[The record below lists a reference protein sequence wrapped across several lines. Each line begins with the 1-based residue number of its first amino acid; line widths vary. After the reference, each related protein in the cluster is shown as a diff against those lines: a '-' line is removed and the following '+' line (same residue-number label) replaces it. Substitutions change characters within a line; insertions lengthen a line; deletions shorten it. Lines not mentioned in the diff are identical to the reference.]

1 MGYCRTVIERD
12 DKVLSVSALTRFIKE
27 LLEDGFSEVTVE
39 GEISNFKAAS
49 SGHWYFNLKDR
60 EAMIQVVMFRASAR
74 NVAFDPAD
82 GSLVR
87 VSGGVSVYEARGQYQ
102 IIARRMEAAGEGKLL
117 AILEDR
123 KRRLAA
129 EGLFDPVR
137 KRPLPRFPSR
147 VAVVTS
153 PTGAAIHDILTVL
166 GRRNAGI
173 DIVVIPAAVQGEAA
187 PRELVRGIMLANL
200 HHLGEVIIIGR
211 GGGSLED
218 LLAFSDEELVRA
230 VAASELPVISAV
242 GHEIDWALSDFAA
255 DLRAPTPSAA
265 AELVS
270 ERGESL
276 RDEVAQLTGELQTGI
291 RVRLDAARSVLAR
304 FEPEAIDGRFMRLL
318 HPMLRGLDEAKAII
332 ENGMRERLVAERHRL
347 ELALGR
353 IEASSPEAILERGYS
368 IVRDERGAPIRNA
381 QAVERGAKVAIQFS
395 KGSATAR
402 VEEIGV

>member
-200 HHLGEVIIIGR
+200 YHLGEVIIIGR

-270 ERGESL
+270 ESGESL
-276 RDEVAQLTGELQTGI
+276 RDEVAQLKGELQTGI

-332 ENGMRERLVAERHRL
+332 ENGMRKRLVAERHRL

>member
-200 HHLGEVIIIGR
+200 YHLGEVIIIGR

-270 ERGESL
+270 ESGESL
-276 RDEVAQLTGELQTGI
+276 RDEAAQLKGELQTGI

-332 ENGMRERLVAERHRL
+332 ENGMRKRLVAERHRL

>member
-270 ERGESL
+270 ESGESL
-276 RDEVAQLTGELQTGI
+276 RDEVAQLKGELQTGI

>member
-200 HHLGEVIIIGR
+200 YHLGEVIIIGR

-270 ERGESL
+270 ESGESL
-276 RDEVAQLTGELQTGI
+276 RDEAAQLKGELQTGI

-332 ENGMRERLVAERHRL
+332 ENGMRKRLVAERHRL

-368 IVRDERGAPIRNA
+368 IVRDEKGAPIRNA

>member
-200 HHLGEVIIIGR
+200 YHLGEVIIIGR

-270 ERGESL
+270 ESGESL
-276 RDEVAQLTGELQTGI
+276 RDEAAQLKGELQTGI

-332 ENGMRERLVAERHRL
+332 ENGMRKRLVAERHRL

-353 IEASSPEAILERGYS
+353 IEASSPEAILGRGYS

>member
-200 HHLGEVIIIGR
+200 YHLGEVIIIGR

-270 ERGESL
+270 ESGESL
-276 RDEVAQLTGELQTGI
+276 RDEAAQLKGELQTGI

-353 IEASSPEAILERGYS
+353 IEASSPEAILGRGYS

>member
-1 MGYCRTVIERD
+1 MIERD

-200 HHLGEVIIIGR
+200 YHLGEVIIIGR

-270 ERGESL
+270 ESGESL
-276 RDEVAQLTGELQTGI
+276 RDEAAQLKGELQTGI

-332 ENGMRERLVAERHRL
+332 ENGMRKRLVAERHRL